1 MLSGLEMLDSLEQ
14 FNQGQRSLG
23 EPEFRIGVGI
33 NYGTVT
39 VGNIGTEKKMDYTV
53 IGDMVNVASRLEG
66 LTKRYHQPLLITE
79 MLKEK
84 IDGAVANRIVDSV
97 AVKGRRGGIRIYAV
111 RKDPSEREERA
122 IRLHNDSM
130 ELYYTRSFQEAAR
143 GFREVRRAA
152 AGRFPGGACLSSA
165 ASAWPPILPLPTG
178 MAWRSWKRSS
188 ASQR

>member
-1 MLSGLEMLDSLEQ
+1 
-14 FNQGQRSLG
+14 
-23 EPEFRIGVGI
+23 
-33 NYGTVT
+33 
-39 VGNIGTEKKMDYTV
+39 MDYTV

-84 IDGAVANRIVDSV
+84 IDGAMASRIVDSV

-143 GFREVRRAA
+143 GFREVGALLPEDFLAGMFVERCERLAA
-152 AGRFPGGACLSSA
+152 D
-165 ASAWPPILPLPTG
+165 PPAPDWDGVEIMET
-178 MAWRSWKRSS
+178 K
-188 ASQR
+188 